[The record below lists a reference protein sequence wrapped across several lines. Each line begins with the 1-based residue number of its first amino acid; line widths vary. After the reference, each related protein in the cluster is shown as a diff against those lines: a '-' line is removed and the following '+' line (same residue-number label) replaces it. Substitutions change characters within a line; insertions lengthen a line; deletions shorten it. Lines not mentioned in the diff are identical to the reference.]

1 MPQPDIILLA
11 IDSLRP
17 DHLGCYGYHRSTSP
31 AIDALAAESVLFDR
45 AFAAGIPTMPSF
57 TTLFTG
63 LHPYRHGI
71 VAHMGP
77 RRLAEHTLT
86 LAQLAKQ
93 AGYVTIACDNLVIQG
108 EGRGGWFA
116 RGFDHYSGFLYQPFS
131 DQSRR
136 LTDRALGWL
145 GEHDERPLL
154 LFMHYWDPHT
164 PYGPRPPFDT
174 MHYTPGSGAYDMAAV
189 RALAPAYYD
198 AFLDDMHLRHPD
210 DYAYV
215 VAQYDGEIS
224 QVDAEIGRLLAAVR
238 QRPRWNETV
247 VILLSDH
254 GEAFGEGDF
263 HFDHHGLYDAVTRIA
278 LSVRAPGV
286 APGRRSALVSN
297 EDILPTLAALAELPL
312 PPYPLSGTSL
322 VPLLHTPTA
331 PGRDAVIT
339 SESSRQASLALR
351 TAQWKCILP
360 VTADA
365 YGNPL
370 PDFYGRPRSPVPL
383 LFDLRADPGETRNV
397 AEEHREQLTT
407 LLTKLQEWRAAM
419 VHSTGEPDPIQ
430 EQGLSLRYDIFMQ
443 RLLAR
448 RSVMKP

>member
-17 DHLGCYGYHRSTSP
+17 DHLGCYGYQHPTSP
-31 AIDALAAESVLFDR
+31 AIDALAAESVVFDR

-63 LHPYRHGI
+63 LHPYRHGV
-71 VAHMGP
+71 VAHMGQ

-93 AGYVTIACDNLVIQG
+93 AGYVTVACDNLVIQG
-108 EGRGGWFA
+108 EGRGSWFA
-116 RGFDHYSGFLYQPFS
+116 RGFDHYSGFLYQPFT

-145 GEHDERPLL
+145 AEHDDRPLL

-164 PYGPRPPFDT
+164 PYGPRPPYDT
-174 MHYTPGSGAYDMAAV
+174 MHYTPGSGVYDMAAV
-189 RALAPAYYD
+189 RALAPAYYE

-224 QVDAEIGRLLAAVR
+224 QVDAEIGRLLDALR
-238 QRPRWNETV
+238 RRSRWDQTV

-254 GEAFGEGDF
+254 GEAFGEGGF

-278 LSVRAPGV
+278 LAVRAPGL
-286 APGRRSALVSN
+286 APGRREALVSN
-297 EDILPTLAALAELPL
+297 EDILPTLAALADLPL
-312 PPYPLSGTSL
+312 PPYPLSGVSL
-322 VPLLHTPTA
+322 APLLHDAAA
-331 PGRDAVIT
+331 PGRADVLT

-351 TAQWKCILP
+351 TVEWKCILP
-360 VTADA
+360 IVEDA
-365 YGNPL
+365 RGRPL
-370 PDFYGRPRSPVPL
+370 PDFYGWPRSPAPL

-397 AEEHREQLTT
+397 ANEHPQQLVT
-407 LLTKLQEWRAAM
+407 LLGRLQEWRAEIARI
-419 VHSTGEPDPIQ
+419 TGEPDPILQ
-430 EQGLSLRYDIFMQ
+430 QGLSLRYDIFMQ
-443 RLLAR
+443 RLIAR
-448 RSVMKP
+448 KSVMKP